1 MISSIIFIWLFTNLE
16 NDSKYQN
23 PSPLRIHLPWGAKI
37 TFDKLSIPDKKKK
50 HLFLQRPHF
59 YRQIFFFTVAN
70 KYFIIIMLFYKR
82 VLPQMY
88 LELFRIPHITVLKQY
103 SIEHKTDF
111 FSDIHIPVV
120 THVFIVSSR
129 DEWF

>member
-1 MISSIIFIWLFTNLE
+1 
-16 NDSKYQN
+16 
-23 PSPLRIHLPWGAKI
+23 
-37 TFDKLSIPDKKKK
+37 
-50 HLFLQRPHF
+50 
-59 YRQIFFFTVAN
+59 
-70 KYFIIIMLFYKR
+70 MLFYKR

-129 DEWF
+129 DE

>member
-16 NDSKYQN
+16 NDSKYLN
-23 PSPLRIHLPWGAKI
+23 PRPLRIHLAWGAKI
-37 TFDKLSIPDKKKK
+37 TFDKLSIPDKKKNTFFCNA
-50 HLFLQRPHF
+50 L
-59 YRQIFFFTVAN
+59 IFTDKSFFTVAN

>member
-23 PSPLRIHLPWGAKI
+23 PSPLRIHLAWGAKI
-37 TFDKLSIPDKKKK
+37 TFDKLSIPDKKNTPFFATPS
-50 HLFLQRPHF
+50 FLQTNL
-59 YRQIFFFTVAN
+59 FFTVAN

>member
-23 PSPLRIHLPWGAKI
+23 PSPLRIHLAWGAKI
-37 TFDKLSIPDKKKK
+37 TFDKLSIPDKKKPTFFCNA
-50 HLFLQRPHF
+50 L
-59 YRQIFFFTVAN
+59 IFTDKSFFTVAN